1 MSERNNQFCVI
12 ACEVVM
18 EELRPILPD
27 DVDYKVLRYGLHA
40 RPDGLRTNLQ
50 AAIDQVEGPGTI
62 LLGYG
67 LCSRATVGLSS
78 PTRQLVIPRVD
89 DCISIFLGSRE
100 AYLEVA
106 SQEAGTYYLTKG
118 WVEAER
124 GPDGNYP
131 RMEARYGKERAEKLM
146 KMMLH
151 NYKRLVF
158 INTGLAH
165 QQEHKEYARG
175 MARTYGLRYEEIKGS
190 RSFIEKMVHGRWAD
204 DFVVVPPGE
213 TVLSK
218 NFFGF

>member
-1 MSERNNQFCVI
+1 MSDRISNLCVI

-18 EELRPILPD
+18 EELRAILPE
-27 DVDYKVLRYGLHA
+27 DVEQKTLRYGLHA
-40 RPDGLRTNLQ
+40 RPDGLRTDLQ
-50 AAIDQVEGPGTI
+50 AAIDEVKGPGTI

-106 SQEAGTYYLTKG
+106 GQEAGTYYLTKG

-131 RMEARYGKERAEKLM
+131 QMEARYGPERAEKLM

-151 NYKRLVF
+151 NYKRLIF
-158 INTGLAH
+158 INTGQPH
-165 QQEHKEYARG
+165 QREHKEYARE
-175 MARTYGLRYEEIKGS
+175 MAQTYGLRYEEIKGS
-190 RSFIEKMVHGRWAD
+190 RSFIDKMINGQWAD
-204 DFVVVPPGE
+204 DFVIVPPGE
-213 TVLSK
+213 VVQSK